1 MEKNPFA
8 NAGDTRDVGSIP
20 GLKRSPRVGNG
31 NPLQYSGKFH
41 GQRSLVGYS
50 PWARKKLGT
59 KSTHPQARQLTILIL
74 YYIYIVLMISKYF
87 HIYVLIRSPLLI
99 CIVFNPHF
107 MGEEIEAERI
117 YLAWP

>member
-1 MEKNPFA
+1 M
-8 NAGDTRDVGSIP
+8 
-20 GLKRSPRVGNG
+20 
-31 NPLQYSGKFH
+31 
-41 GQRSLVGYS
+41 GYS